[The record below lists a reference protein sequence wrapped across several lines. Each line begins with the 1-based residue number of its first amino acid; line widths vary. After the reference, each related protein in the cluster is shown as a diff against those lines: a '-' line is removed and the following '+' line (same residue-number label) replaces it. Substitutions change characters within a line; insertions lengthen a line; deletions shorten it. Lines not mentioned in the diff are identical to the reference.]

1 MQRANLDGQNLC
13 SQIYGRDWI
22 PEPPCHSIFK
32 RRGGGGVR
40 NWARISRAAR
50 IKAPRSMTLKRFRT
64 PFAILPLI
72 KGGGG
77 VRNGGVS
84 RKGPIPVVSPFV
96 SFSSPPVVCS
106 PPDRAPRLVPLYGY
120 GHNQALMLKVLFANS
135 RFVNLE
141 MRHLDSPSRDLRN
154 PETELIWTDSFPSCD
169 QGLWPQPYA

>member
-22 PEPPCHSIFK
+22 PEPPCHSTFK

-50 IKAPRSMTLKRFRT
+50 IRAPRSMTLKRFQT

-77 VRNGGVS
+77 PEWWGIDEGPHSCRVTFCIILPPLLPSVLHLTVRQG
-84 RKGPIPVVSPFV
+84 
-96 SFSSPPVVCS
+96 
-106 PPDRAPRLVPLYGY
+106 
-120 GHNQALMLKVLFANS
+120 
-135 RFVNLE
+135 
-141 MRHLDSPSRDLRN
+141 
-154 PETELIWTDSFPSCD
+154 SFPLAPPCPPTSVHLPISETPKWCKSAD
-169 QGLWPQPYA
+169 VTRGLTRVEYCHVSL